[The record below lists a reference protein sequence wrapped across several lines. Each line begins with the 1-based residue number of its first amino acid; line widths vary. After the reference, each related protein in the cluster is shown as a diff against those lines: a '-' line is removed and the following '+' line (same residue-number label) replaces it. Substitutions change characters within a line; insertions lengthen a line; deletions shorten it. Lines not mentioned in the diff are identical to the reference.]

1 MAIHI
6 DNGFMRKGE
15 SDQVKASLEK
25 IGLSV
30 HVERA
35 GMEFMNSD
43 TTVKVETEKGMWTP
57 KKTGE
62 FQIFFLAQ
70 SLHNVLCFQTFSAS
84 SRTRRRRGGSSETLS
99 WTLPRGAINHYQ
111 LFAELS
117 FNNFF
122 LLRLTTELNLDPSD
136 VLLGQGTLR
145 PDLIESASALA
156 SGKADVIKTHHNDTD
171 LVRKLRAEKKV
182 VEPLTDFHK
191 DEVRRL
197 GMQLDLPRE
206 LVERH
211 PFPGPGLGIRVLCQ
225 SEPHM
230 EKDFAETQVLCR
242 VVVNFAEMVEREH
255 ALLNRIESVATEAE
269 RKQLAE
275 ISGRQKYVATLMP
288 IRTVGVQGD
297 CRTYSYAVGI
307 SCDQDPPD
315 WQDLLYFARLIP
327 RVCHNINRVCYVFG
341 GLVEHP
347 IQDVT
352 PTFLT
357 PIVLSTVRQADHLAN
372 QVLRSTKTMGNLS
385 QMPVVL
391 LPVHFDRSVVERSAS
406 LQRSVA
412 LRPFKTND
420 FMTGLPAVPGEDIP
434 EEVVAKMVSEIMTVP
449 GISRVLY
456 DLTSKPPGTTEWE

>member
-1 MAIHI
+1 
-6 DNGFMRKGE
+6 
-15 SDQVKASLEK
+15 
-25 IGLSV
+25 
-30 HVERA
+30 
-35 GMEFMNSD
+35 
-43 TTVKVETEKGMWTP
+43 
-57 KKTGE
+57 
-62 FQIFFLAQ
+62 
-70 SLHNVLCFQTFSAS
+70 
-84 SRTRRRRGGSSETLS
+84 
-99 WTLPRGAINHYQ
+99 
-111 LFAELS
+111 
-117 FNNFF
+117 
-122 LLRLTTELNLDPSD
+122 
-136 VLLGQGTLR
+136 
-145 PDLIESASALA
+145 
-156 SGKADVIKTHHNDTD
+156 
-171 LVRKLRAEKKV
+171 
-182 VEPLTDFHK
+182 
-191 DEVRRL
+191 
-197 GMQLDLPRE
+197 
-206 LVERH
+206 
-211 PFPGPGLGIRVLCQ
+211 
-225 SEPHM
+225 
-230 EKDFAETQVLCR
+230 
-242 VVVNFAEMVEREH
+242 MVEREH

-327 RVCHNINRVCYVFG
+327 RVCHNLNRVCYVFG

-420 FMTGLPAVPGEDIP
+420 FMTGLPAVPGGGRLQDGLRDHDGAGDLARPVRPHIEAARHHR
-434 EEVVAKMVSEIMTVP
+434 VGIMP
-449 GISRVLY
+449 H
-456 DLTSKPPGTTEWE
+456 